1 MAINPKDLARHY
13 FSLEEYFA
21 LEHVGEAR
29 YEYWNGDIYCMSGGS
44 RWHSIISSNV
54 HTALSVGV
62 RIGPRRA
69 FTAEI
74 PIFSPALPPYRYA
87 DASVACG
94 ELQFKTV
101 DGMDALVNPVVI
113 VEVLSPSTAMLDHG
127 PKFAIYQ
134 SIPTLREYLVI
145 AQDEA
150 RVTHYTRL
158 ENGAWQRRD
167 ITDLDESLML
177 ESVNCALSMG
187 DVYDGVTFES
197 AVIETVK
204 LS

>member
-21 LEHVGEAR
+21 LEHVGDAR
-29 YEYWNGDIYCMSGGS
+29 YEYWNGDIYCMSGGT

-54 HTALSVGV
+54 HFRLQKGLEG
-62 RIGPRRA
+62 GPCRA

-94 ELQFKTV
+94 ELQFKTIE
-101 DGMDALVNPVVI
+101 GMDALVNPVVI

-127 PKFAIYQ
+127 PKFTIYQ

-177 ESVNCALSMG
+177 ESVNCALSMR

>member
-1 MAINPKDLARHY
+1 MAINQKDLPRHY

-21 LEHVGEAR
+21 LEHVGDAR
-29 YEYWNGDIYCMSGGS
+29 YEYWHGQIYCMSGGS

-54 HTALSVGV
+54 HAALSVGV
-62 RIGPRRA
+62 RGRPCRA

-94 ELQFKTV
+94 ELQYKTIE
-101 DGMDALVNPVVI
+101 GMDALVNPVVI

-127 PKFAIYQ
+127 PKFTIYQ

-167 ITDLDESLML
+167 IIDLDDSLML
-177 ESVNCALSMG
+177 ESINCALSMR
-187 DVYDGVTFES
+187 DVYDGVQIR
-197 AVIETVK
+197 VG
-204 LS
+204 